1 MNRAGV
7 GAGARRP
14 RSVRVRGTVLLALL
28 PAFFRLAAA
37 VDSSGIRPDFP
48 ETADPVVDAGGAGD
62 FRTITAALEALPMYS
77 YGRVVIFIRDGVYEE
92 SLRIDRNYVT
102 LRGESRDGVVIRSS
116 RPRPAW
122 EADKDWIGPAV
133 VNIHGD
139 DVILERLTVE
149 NSQPDTSVHAFAVLG
164 AGTRTILA
172 DCRLLSRGGDTVAL
186 WNYKE
191 GMYYH
196 SRCEFRGAVDMVCP
210 RGWCFIRDS
219 RFFEVR
225 RTAAVWHAGSWNPDQ
240 KLVIRDSEF
249 DGVPGFHL
257 GRRHYDAQFFL
268 IGCRF
273 SAALADRPVYRVVYD
288 DPARNNPD
296 DFGDRVYFH
305 GCLRDGGLFPWMRDN
320 LGLAAGGPR
329 PEDVTPAW
337 TFGGRWDPE
346 SVRPVQV
353 TSASVSGDSLTLTF
367 DDRMTV
373 RGRPVLRNRAGDRF
387 EIVVRRYTDNDRLT
401 FRSASGVRL
410 RDASGEWT
418 VENGSLIGSTASAR
432 ERSVGPVFRI
442 PPCQ

>member
-1 MNRAGV
+1 MWLAFLSAFAG
-7 GAGARRP
+7 
-14 RSVRVRGTVLLALL
+14 S
-28 PAFFRLAAA
+28 AAA
-37 VDSSGIRPDFP
+37 VGSSGIHP
-48 ETADPVVDAGGAGD
+48 ETSGPADLVVDSGGAGD
-62 FRTITAALEALPMYS
+62 FRTITAALEALPMFS
-77 YGRVVIFIRDGVYEE
+77 YGRVNIFIRNGVYQECI
-92 SLRIDRNYVT
+92 RIDRNYVT
-102 LRGESRDGVVIRSS
+102 LRGESRDGVIIRSN

-122 EADKDWIGPAV
+122 EAARDWIGPAV

-139 DVILERLTVE
+139 DVILDRLTVE

-164 AGTRTILA
+164 TGTKTILT

-186 WNYKE
+186 WDYRG

-196 SRCEFRGAVDMVCP
+196 ARCEFRGAVDMVCP

-219 RFFEVR
+219 RFFEVK

-249 DGVPGFHL
+249 DGVPGFYL

-273 SAALADRPVYRVVYD
+273 TVNLADRPVYRVVYE

-296 DFGDRVYFH
+296 DYGDRTFFH
-305 GCLRDGGLFPWMRDN
+305 GCRKDGAPLDWMRDN

-329 PEDVTPAW
+329 PEDITPAW
-337 TFGGRWDPE
+337 TFGGRWNPE
-346 SVRPVQV
+346 SVLPVEV
-353 TSASVSGDSLTLTF
+353 TSASVSGDSLILTF

-387 EIVVRRYTDNDRLT
+387 GIVVQRYNDVDRLT
-401 FRSASGVRL
+401 FRSDSGVGLKDASGV
-410 RDASGEWT
+410 WT
-418 VENGSLIGSTASAR
+418 VENGSLIGSTATVR
-432 ERSVGPVFRI
+432 ERSVGKLFRI
-442 PPCQ
+442 PTSPQPAAP